1 VISLKGRSTDHPLRW
16 IAEMEEHPGAIEG
29 QPPAVEDRPGGQEEE
44 TAASPP
50 KSRLRAL
57 ASYPFRLGPPGPK
70 DTSTPFGGLAI
81 VHSLSAAGDAMVVVA
96 LAGSVFV
103 SVSLSAARGRTAI
116 GLICTVLPFAV
127 VGPFI
132 GPLIDRVRGG
142 RRFIV
147 FLTAIGRMAACLMMS
162 AWIHSLLLFPA
173 AFLSLVCSKTYA
185 VTKASLVPGAVDTD
199 RDLVRA
205 NARLAVGSSIFSS
218 IAAGF
223 GGIVY
228 KLFGSHALLDFDVL
242 VFAAMAGLSLHLLSG
257 VRELPRAGY
266 QEPLL
271 AEQGGGAP
279 AAERVRRTFASLIR
293 SIRGGPR
300 PPIPHELAL
309 AQVAMAGMRS
319 VAGFL
324 TALVV
329 FDFRAQHA
337 PVIWY
342 GLVAVASVLGNF
354 GGALLAPTLRDRVSE
369 RRLMVAAAVIIAAT
383 AIGTTQLAGL
393 HRRPAALVLAIV
405 VGIGAS
411 VAKTAFDATVQRVA
425 PDADRSRLFARF
437 ESIFQLV
444 WVVGA
449 LIPTLFPIPLLPGF
463 IIVAVTVIA
472 TSTVFLVGLARS
484 HPDSAV
490 SGSEHPGL
498 PSPRAAPSPE
508 SPLWPAPTP
517 TPDS

>member
-1 VISLKGRSTDHPLRW
+1 
-16 IAEMEEHPGAIEG
+16 MEH
-29 QPPAVEDRPGGQEEE
+29 QP
-44 TAASPP
+44 AAPIWP
-50 KSRLRAL
+50 SRIRAL
-57 ASYPFRLGPPGPK
+57 ASYPFRLGPPGPN

-81 VHSLSAAGDAMVVVA
+81 VHALSSVGDSLVVVA

-116 GLICTVLPFAV
+116 GLIITVLPFAV

-132 GPLIDRVRGG
+132 GPVIDRVRGG

-199 RDLVRA
+199 KDLVRA
-205 NARLAVGSSIFSS
+205 NARLAVGSSIFTS
-218 IAAGF
+218 IAALF

-228 KLFGSHALLDFDVL
+228 KLFGSHALLDLDVL
-242 VFAAMAGLSLHLLSG
+242 VFAATAGLSLHLLSS
-257 VRELPRAGY
+257 VREQPRPGS
-266 QEPLL
+266 EGPLL
-271 AEQGGGAP
+271 AETV
-279 AAERVRRTFASLIR
+279 AESPTSKQVRRSLAGVLH

-300 PPIPHELAL
+300 PPIPQELKL

-342 GLVAVASVLGNF
+342 GLVAVASVGGNF
-354 GGALLAPTLRDRVSE
+354 GGALLAPVLRDRVSE
-369 RRLMVAAAVIIAAT
+369 RRLMASAAILIAAT
-383 AIGTTQLAGL
+383 AIATTQVSALS
-393 HRRPAALVLAIV
+393 RRPAALILAAV
-405 VGIGAS
+405 VGLGAS

-449 LIPTLFPIPLLPGF
+449 LIPTLFSIPLLAGF
-463 IIVAVTVIA
+463 VVVAITVIG
-472 TSTVFLVGLARS
+472 TSAVFVVGMARVQPTPARS
-484 HPDSAV
+484 EP
-490 SGSEHPGL
+490 EP
-498 PSPRAAPSPE
+498 PPAPSPPDQ
-508 SPLWPAPTP
+508 PLWPAPAP

>member
-1 VISLKGRSTDHPLRW
+1 MEQQPG
-16 IAEMEEHPGAIEG
+16 AMEE
-29 QPPAVEDRPGGQEEE
+29 QP
-44 TAASPP
+44 AASPW
-50 KSRLRAL
+50 KTRLRAL

-70 DTSTPFGGLAI
+70 DTSTPFGGLAV
-81 VHSLSAAGDAMVVVA
+81 VHALSSAGDAMVVVA

-132 GPLIDRVRGG
+132 GPVIDRARGG

-147 FLTAIGRMAACLMMS
+147 FLSAIGRMAACLMMS

-199 RDLVRA
+199 KDLVRA
-205 NARLAVGSSIFSS
+205 NARLAVGSSIFTS

-242 VFAAMAGLSLHLLSG
+242 VFAATAGLSLHLLSG
-257 VRELPRAGY
+257 VREQPRPGD
-266 QEPLL
+266 QGPLL
-271 AEQGGGAP
+271 AEEVAPSP
-279 AAERVRRTFASLIR
+279 AAKRVRRTFAGVIS

-342 GLVAVASVLGNF
+342 GLVAVASVGGNF

-369 RRLMVAAAVIIAAT
+369 RRLMAAAAIVIAAT
-383 AIGTTQLAGL
+383 AIAATQMVALQ
-393 HRRPAALVLAIV
+393 RRPAALILAIV
-405 VGIGAS
+405 VGLGAS
-411 VAKTAFDATVQRVA
+411 VAKTAFDATVQRLA

-449 LIPTLFPIPLLPGF
+449 LIPTLFAIPLLAGF

-472 TSTVFLVGLARS
+472 TSAVFVVGMARAHSGPARS
-484 HPDSAV
+484 E
-490 SGSEHPGL
+490 SEP
-498 PSPRAAPSPE
+498 PAAPSPPAPSPPE
-508 SPLWPAPTP
+508 SPLWPAPAP

>member
-1 VISLKGRSTDHPLRW
+1 MPD
-16 IAEMEEHPGAIEG
+16 MEEQPGATEEQPEAIE
-29 QPPAVEDRPGGQEEE
+29 ERPGADEQLP
-44 TAASPP
+44 TSPW
-50 KSRLRAL
+50 KARLRSL

-81 VHSLSAAGDAMVVVA
+81 VHALSSAGDALVVVA

-132 GPLIDRVRGG
+132 GPVIDRVRGG

-185 VTKASLVPGAVDTD
+185 VTKASLVPGAVDSD
-199 RDLVRA
+199 KDLVRA
-205 NARLAVGSSIFSS
+205 NARLAVGSSIFTS

-242 VFAAMAGLSLHLLSG
+242 VFAATAGLALQLLSG
-257 VRELPRAGY
+257 VREAPRPGY
-266 QEPLL
+266 QEPVL
-271 AEQGGGAP
+271 ADQVARSLSTG
-279 AAERVRRTFASLIR
+279 RLRRRFAGVIA

-342 GLVAVASVLGNF
+342 GLVAVASVGGNF
-354 GGALLAPTLRDRVSE
+354 SGALLAPTLRDRVSE
-369 RRLMVAAAVIIAAT
+369 KRLMASAAVVIAAT
-383 AIGTTQLAGL
+383 AIGTTQLGGL
-393 HRRPAALVLAIV
+393 HRRPAALILAVIV
-405 VGIGAS
+405 GLGAS

-425 PDADRSRLFARF
+425 PDTDRSRLFARF

-449 LIPTLFPIPLLPGF
+449 LIPTLFPIPLLAGF
-463 IIVAVTVIA
+463 IVVGLTVIA
-472 TSTVFLVGLARS
+472 TSVVFLVGTTRS
-484 HPDSAV
+484 N
-490 SGSEHPGL
+490 SGPAGAGSGP
-498 PSPRAAPSPE
+498 PAAPSPPASSPPQ
-508 SPLWPAPTP
+508 SPLWPAPAP

>member
-1 VISLKGRSTDHPLRW
+1 
-16 IAEMEEHPGAIEG
+16 MEEQPGAMEE
-29 QPPAVEDRPGGQEEE
+29 PPAAMEEQPG
-44 TAASPP
+44 ASPW
-50 KSRLRAL
+50 KARLRPL

-70 DTSTPFGGLAI
+70 DTATPFGGLAI
-81 VHSLSAAGDAMVVVA
+81 VHALSSAGDALVVVA

-185 VTKASLVPGAVDTD
+185 VTRASLVPGAVDSD
-199 RDLVRA
+199 KDLVRA
-205 NARLAVGSSIFSS
+205 NARLAVGSSIFTS

-223 GGIVY
+223 GGVVY

-242 VFAAMAGLSLHLLSG
+242 VFAATAGLSLHLLSG
-257 VRELPRAGY
+257 VRDQPRPG

-271 AEQGGGAP
+271 AEQVAQSP
-279 AAERVRRTFASLIR
+279 TAKRVRRTFATVIG

-342 GLVAVASVLGNF
+342 GLVAVASVGGNF

-369 RRLMVAAAVIIAAT
+369 RRLMASAAIVIAAT
-383 AIGTTQLAGL
+383 AIAVTRMASL
-393 HRRPAALVLAIV
+393 HRRPAALILAIV
-405 VGIGAS
+405 VGLGAS
-411 VAKTAFDATVQRVA
+411 VAKTAFDATVQRIA
-425 PDADRSRLFARF
+425 PDSDRSRLFARF

-449 LIPTLFPIPLLPGF
+449 LIPTLFAIPLLAGF

-472 TSTVFLVGLARS
+472 TSAVFLVGMARS
-484 HPDSAV
+484 QSDPARSESAL
-490 SGSEHPGL
+490 SEPVTPVG
-498 PSPRAAPSPE
+498 PPAPAPSPSE
-508 SPLWPAPTP
+508 SPLLPAPAP
-517 TPDS
+517 GPDS

>member
-1 VISLKGRSTDHPLRW
+1 
-16 IAEMEEHPGAIEG
+16 MEV
-29 QPPAVEDRPGGQEEE
+29 QP
-44 TAASPP
+44 AAPSWS
-50 KSRLRAL
+50 SRFRAL
-57 ASYPFRLGPPGPK
+57 ASYPFRLGPPGPD

-81 VHSLSAAGDAMVVVA
+81 VHALSSAGDALVVVA

-132 GPLIDRVRGG
+132 GPVIDRVRGG

-147 FLTAIGRMAACLMMS
+147 FLSAIGRMAACLMMS

-185 VTKASLVPGAVDTD
+185 VTKASLVPGAVDSD
-199 RDLVRA
+199 KDLVRA
-205 NARLAVGSSIFSS
+205 NSRLAVGSSIFTT
-218 IAAGF
+218 IAAAF

-228 KLFGSHALLDFDVL
+228 KLFNSHVLLDFDVL
-242 VFAAMAGLSLHLLSG
+242 VFAATAGLSLHLLSG
-257 VRELPRAGY
+257 VREQPRPGY
-266 QEPLL
+266 QGPLL
-271 AEQGGGAP
+271 AEEVAQSP
-279 AAERVRRTFASLIR
+279 ASRRLRRTFAGVMH

-329 FDFRAQHA
+329 FDFRAEHA

-342 GLVAVASVLGNF
+342 GLVAVASVGGNF

-369 RRLMVAAAVIIAAT
+369 RRLMASASIVIAAT
-383 AIGTTQLAGL
+383 AIATTQIAAL
-393 HRRPAALVLAIV
+393 HRRPAALILATV
-405 VGIGAS
+405 VGLGAS

-449 LIPTLFPIPLLPGF
+449 LLPTLFAIPLLAGF
-463 IIVAVTVIA
+463 VIVAITVIA
-472 TSTVFLVGLARS
+472 TSAVFVVGMARS
-484 HPDSAV
+484 HSEPV
-490 SGSEHPGL
+490 GSEPGAE
-498 PSPRAAPSPE
+498 PSPAPSPPDP
-508 SPLWPAPTP
+508 PLWPSPAPA
-517 TPDS
+517 PDS

>member
-1 VISLKGRSTDHPLRW
+1 
-16 IAEMEEHPGAIEG
+16 MEEPAGATEEQPGTTEE
-29 QPPAVEDRPGGQEEE
+29 QP
-44 TAASPP
+44 AASPW
-50 KSRLRAL
+50 KARLRPL
-57 ASYPFRLGPPGPK
+57 ASYPFRLGPPGPRV
-70 DTSTPFGGLAI
+70 TSTPFGGLAI
-81 VHSLSAAGDAMVVVA
+81 VHALSSVGDALVVVA

-132 GPLIDRVRGG
+132 GPVIDRVRGG

-185 VTKASLVPGAVDTD
+185 VTRASLVPGAVDSD
-199 RDLVRA
+199 KDLVRA
-205 NARLAVGSSIFSS
+205 NARLAAGSSIFTS

-223 GGIVY
+223 GGVVY
-228 KLFGSHALLDFDVL
+228 RLFGSHSLLDFDVL
-242 VFAAMAGLSLHLLSG
+242 VFATMAGLSLHLLSG
-257 VRELPRAGY
+257 VREQPRPDQG
-266 QEPLL
+266 PLL
-271 AEQGGGAP
+271 AERVAQSPTAK
-279 AAERVRRTFASLIR
+279 RVRRTFAGVII

-337 PVIWY
+337 PLFWY
-342 GLVAVASVLGNF
+342 GLFAVASVGGNF
-354 GGALLAPTLRDRVSE
+354 GGALVAPTLRDRVSE
-369 RRLMVAAAVIIAAT
+369 RRLMASAAIVIAAT
-383 AIGTTQLAGL
+383 AIGVTQMASL
-393 HRRPAALVLAIV
+393 HRRPAALILAV
-405 VGIGAS
+405 VVALGAS

-449 LIPTLFPIPLLPGF
+449 LIPTLFAIPLLAGF
-463 IIVAVTVIA
+463 IIVAVTVIG
-472 TSTVFLVGLARS
+472 TSAVFLVGLARS
-484 HPDSAV
+484 HADAVRPESARPESMPAV
-490 SGSEHPGL
+490 AQSTP
-498 PSPRAAPSPE
+498 APSTPE
-508 SPLWPAPTP
+508 TPLWPASAP

>member
-1 VISLKGRSTDHPLRW
+1 
-16 IAEMEEHPGAIEG
+16 MEV
-29 QPPAVEDRPGGQEEE
+29 QP
-44 TAASPP
+44 AAPSWS
-50 KSRLRAL
+50 SRFRAL
-57 ASYPFRLGPPGPK
+57 SSYPFRLGPPGP
-70 DTSTPFGGLAI
+70 DATSTPFGGLAI
-81 VHSLSAAGDAMVVVA
+81 VHALSSAGDALVVVA

-147 FLTAIGRMAACLMMS
+147 FLSAIGRMAACLMMS

-185 VTKASLVPGAVDTD
+185 VTKASLVPGAVDSD
-199 RDLVRA
+199 KDLVRA
-205 NARLAVGSSIFSS
+205 NARLAVGSSIFTS
-218 IAAGF
+218 IAAAF

-228 KLFGSHALLDFDVL
+228 KLFNSHVLLDFDVL
-242 VFAAMAGLSLHLLSG
+242 VFAATAGLSLHLLSG
-257 VRELPRAGY
+257 VREQPRPGY
-266 QEPLL
+266 QGTLL
-271 AEQGGGAP
+271 AEEVAQSP
-279 AAERVRRTFASLIR
+279 ASRRVRRTLAGVMR

-329 FDFRAQHA
+329 FDFRAEHA

-342 GLVAVASVLGNF
+342 GLVAVASVGGNF

-369 RRLMVAAAVIIAAT
+369 RRLMASAAIVIAAT
-383 AIGTTQLAGL
+383 AIATTQVVAL
-393 HRRPAALVLAIV
+393 HRRPAALILATV
-405 VGIGAS
+405 VGLGAS

-449 LIPTLFPIPLLPGF
+449 LIPTLFAIPLLAGF
-463 IIVAVTVIA
+463 VIVAITVIG
-472 TSTVFLVGLARS
+472 T
-484 HPDSAV
+484 SAV
-490 SGSEHPGL
+490 FVVGMARFQPASERSDPGSEP
-498 PSPRAAPSPE
+498 PSAPAPPDP
-508 SPLWPAPTP
+508 PLWPAPAP